1 MSSQAAGYIAT
12 AIALSILV
20 IGGLSLSI
28 NPNFWTLINSLQILR
43 TIILLKINMPIA
55 VRSMIG
61 SATQIGGLDLSFGL
75 FDLPV
80 NDDQSIVW
88 AINEDPLL
96 VSYYEDYGLP

>member
-80 NDDQSIVW
+80 NDD
-88 AINEDPLL
+88 
-96 VSYYEDYGLP
+96 